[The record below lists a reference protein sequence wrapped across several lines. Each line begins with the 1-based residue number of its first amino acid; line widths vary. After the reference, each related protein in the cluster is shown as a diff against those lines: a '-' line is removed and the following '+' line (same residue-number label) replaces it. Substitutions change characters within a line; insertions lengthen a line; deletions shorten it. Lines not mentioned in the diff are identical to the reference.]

1 MAIDRQKISAD
12 LRQLEIDYDVASL
25 RAEGKAIWPIL
36 RWYAYRDLVREV
48 VPAPPKAA
56 PSPEKKARL
65 LRDRDLAA
73 GRIWQMPPLP
83 GGALFVTRV
92 EDFNQ
97 YIGGFA
103 TCSYLDAIWALARQM
118 IPARRI
124 EIDAGESPPRPE
136 GRRYFP
142 GRYLSTYPFVRAR
155 LSGAVTPI
163 ASLEGAD
170 EVRRGF
176 EWLFGRTFDYF
187 PYENVI
193 REYLGYYDFF
203 EKLLAW
209 VRPGS
214 AFAVSP
220 FDLRSGALAAAAR
233 RTGTV
238 SVTIQYGV
246 KSTLFFR
253 RWGRQ
258 PETGYDVL
266 ADVLWARDE
275 GMADLVRAW
284 ECPAH
289 QVEVGGHPWLD
300 WIGSPEAPRLPE
312 RDRLLHLVPPGGR
325 IVLISTQGNRLP
337 KIVVEA
343 MARMRGRALFL
354 IRLHPVIV
362 RLRCL
367 NDWRVG
373 PEEEDLMT
381 RRGALLGLESE
392 GPVSEDWLRDQDIE
406 GFEMRDACTI
416 PLPALLSLVDH
427 HVTHRSSTA
436 TEAAV
441 FGVPTTFIDPIG
453 MTYDDDLVK
462 AGVFAHAETA
472 DQLIDRIERTPRC
485 EWTPENRPREM
496 IHKDLDTA
504 RTALQAIF
512 DRARARSANFL
523 NEPTKIASKR

>member
-1 MAIDRQKISAD
+1 MAVDRQKISAD
-12 LRQLEIDYDVASL
+12 LRQFEIDFDVASL
-25 RAEGKAIWPIL
+25 RTEGKSVWPIL

-56 PSPEKKARL
+56 PGAEKKARL
-65 LRDRDLAA
+65 LRDRRLASEKI
-73 GRIWQMPPLP
+73 RQMPPLP

-92 EDFNQ
+92 EDYNQ

-103 TCSYLDAIWALARQM
+103 TCSYLDAIWALAREM

-124 EIDAGESPPRPE
+124 EIDAGESPPRNE
-136 GRRYFP
+136 GRRFFP
-142 GRYLSTYPFVRAR
+142 SRYLCTYPFVRAR
-155 LSGAVTPI
+155 LSGAVTPLS
-163 ASLEGAD
+163 SLEGAD
-170 EVRRGF
+170 ELRRGF
-176 EWLFGRTFDYF
+176 EWLFGRSFDYF

-193 REYLGYYDFF
+193 REFLGYHDFF
-203 EKLLAW
+203 ERLLAW

-220 FDLRSGALAAAAR
+220 FDLRSGALIAAAR

-253 RWGRQ
+253 KWERL
-258 PETGYDVL
+258 PEAGYDVL

-284 ECPAH
+284 DCPAH

-300 WIGSPEAPRLPE
+300 WIGSPDAPPVPE
-312 RDRLLHLVPPGGR
+312 RERLRRLAPPGGR
-325 IVLISTQGNRLP
+325 IILVSTQGNRLP
-337 KIVVEA
+337 KIVIEA

-373 PEEEDLMT
+373 AEEEDLMT

-392 GPVSEDWLRDQDIE
+392 GPVTEDWLRDQGIG
-406 GFEMRDACTI
+406 GFEMRDACLI
-416 PLPALLSLVDH
+416 PLPALLSMVDH

-441 FGVPTTFIDPIG
+441 YGVPTTFIDPIG
-453 MTYDDDLVK
+453 MSYDDDLVK

-472 DQLIDRIERTPRC
+472 EQLIERIESTPKC
-485 EWTPENRPREM
+485 EWTAESRPREM
-496 IHKDLDTA
+496 IHKDLPTA
-504 RTALQAIF
+504 RTALAAIF
-512 DRARARSANFL
+512 ERA
-523 NEPTKIASKR
+523 KKRGGQPAESELP